1 MLTEQVLKRMT
12 PDISG
17 SSLLVGLPLLV
28 PKLKRLAL
36 SAHFDLDD
44 QVILDMVQSRMG
56 LACPNGSVAERP
68 VELVALDITWQL
80 SPGTISQM
88 ALWRRS
94 GSKIWVKSLEKN
106 AVNTADDMLS
116 HCRYVQRISNFRD
129 DSGWLGSLP

>member
-17 SSLLVGLPLLV
+17 SSSLVGLPLLV

-44 QVILDMVQSRMG
+44 QVILDMVQSSMG

-80 SPGTISQM
+80 SDLTNGFM
-88 ALWRRS
+88 AEI
-94 GSKIWVKSLEKN
+94 GVEN
-106 AVNTADDMLS
+106 M
-116 HCRYVQRISNFRD
+116 
-129 DSGWLGSLP
+129 G